1 MFQDKYVFSQLI
13 AFLNRTQFNNNV
25 RKCNGKRFVKHF
37 RHSFTY
43 KTARFPS

>member
-25 RKCNGKRFVKHF
+25 RKRNGNRFVKHL
-37 RHSFTY
+37 RHSFTS